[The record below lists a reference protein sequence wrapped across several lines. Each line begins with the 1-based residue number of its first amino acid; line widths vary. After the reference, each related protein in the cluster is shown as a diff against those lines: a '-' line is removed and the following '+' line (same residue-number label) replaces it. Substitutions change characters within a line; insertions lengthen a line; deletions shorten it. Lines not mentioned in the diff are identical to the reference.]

1 MRSPRTIT
9 KESLSLRKEFNAL
22 FISGSN
28 LVPSP
33 RLYKYYWWI
42 YSLESP
48 FENAEEI
55 FFKDEHRL
63 STKQAVELIDR
74 LHGEKISYAYV
85 NTKYTRLGNKIW
97 DYDKLKAEFPNII
110 FAPSYDD
117 DTDEA
122 WREHK

>member
-9 KESLSLRKEFNAL
+9 KESLSLRKEFSAL

-48 FENAEEI
+48 YENAEEI
-55 FFKDEHRL
+55 FFKDEYRL

-74 LHGEKISYAYV
+74 LHAEKISYAYV
-85 NTKYTRLGNKIW
+85 NTKHQRLGNKIW
-97 DYDKLKAEFPNII
+97 DYDKLKSEFQNID
-110 FAPSYDD
+110 FAPNYDD
-117 DTDEA
+117 DTDEV